1 MPTYLYEAVDSRG
14 QRVRSEIEAANEDEA
29 QNKVRSL
36 GYLVTELKQKG
47 KRTRGSKAAAA
58 AVPGARKK
66 TTTIGNS
73 VRPKALTNFT
83 RQLATLIGAGLPI
96 LRSLRICEE
105 LQKPGVLKN
114 NLMDI
119 TDDVEGGM
127 PLSEAL
133 SKHPKAFDKLYINI
147 VKAGEAGGVLD
158 QMLERLAVF
167 MEKSQKLKKRVL
179 SALIYP
185 VAVISVAGAI
195 LWAII
200 TFIVPKFTA
209 MFLDMGMKLPKPT
222 QMLIA
227 MSGFLKEYWYAPFV
241 GIAGIIIGY
250 KLFVSTMF
258 GRRTVDLIKLHIP
271 IFGNI
276 IRKSVVSRF
285 ARTLGTLISSGV
297 PLLEALS
304 IVREA
309 TGNAVVSEGIA
320 KIHDSVREGDDI
332 AGPLDQTRICDR
344 MVVNMVA
351 VGEETGELDK
361 MLVRVADTYDEDVD
375 AMIGGLMSLLEPLII
390 VVLGSTVAFIVIS
403 LFFPLIQLTKAMGRK
418 AGG

>member
-47 KRTRGSKAAAA
+47 KRTRSPKAASSM
-58 AVPGARKK
+58 PGAKKK

-73 VRPKALTNFT
+73 VRPKALSAFT
-83 RQLATLIGAGLPI
+83 RQLSTLISAGLPI

-105 LQKPGVLKN
+105 LQKPSVLKN
-114 NLMDI
+114 NLIDM
-119 TDDVEGGM
+119 TEDVEGGT
-127 PLSEAL
+127 PLSEAM
-133 SKHPKAFDKLYINI
+133 SKHPKTFDKLYINI

-167 MEKSQKLKKRVL
+167 MEKSQKLKKQVI

-185 VAVISVAGAI
+185 VAVISVAGLI
-195 LWAII
+195 LWGII
-200 TFIVPKFTA
+200 TYIVPKFTD
-209 MFLDMGMKLPKPT
+209 MFEDMGMALPRLT
-222 QMLIA
+222 EVLIGI
-227 MSGFLKEYWYAPFV
+227 SKVLRTYWYAPFV
-241 GIAGIIIGY
+241 AVPTVFIAY
-250 KLFVSTMF
+250 KLIMSTAL
-258 GRRTVDLIKLHIP
+258 GRRTVDFIKLHLP
-271 IFGNI
+271 IFGGI
-276 IRKSVVSRF
+276 IRKSVISRF
-285 ARTLGTLISSGV
+285 ARTLGTLITSGV

-309 TGNAVVSEGIA
+309 TGNAVVSEGIG

-361 MLVRVADTYDEDVD
+361 MLIRVADNYDDDVD
-375 AMIGGLMSLLEPLII
+375 AMVGGLMSLLEPLII
-390 VVLGSTVAFIVIS
+390 LVLGGAVAFIVIS
-403 LFFPLIQLTKAMGRK
+403 LFLPLIKLTEAMSK
-418 AGG
+418 KT